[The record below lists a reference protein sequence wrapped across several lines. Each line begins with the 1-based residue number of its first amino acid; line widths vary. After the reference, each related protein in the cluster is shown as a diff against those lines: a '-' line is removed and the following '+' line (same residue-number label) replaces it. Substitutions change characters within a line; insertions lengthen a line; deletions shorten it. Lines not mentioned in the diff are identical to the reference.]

1 MSTNKTKRE
10 LFEQDRRT
18 ELKMRLALKRLH
30 GEMPARVLPLDWT
43 GQLEPEMV
51 GRLIDKVRRL

>member
-1 MSTNKTKRE
+1 MSTSKFKRE
-10 LFEQDRRT
+10 LFEHDRRA

-30 GEMPARVLPLDWT
+30 GQMPARVLPLDWL
-43 GQLEPEMV
+43 GQPEPEIV